1 MTAPLIFLESKD
13 TFRSAILGV
22 VYKSADQAAVCYS
35 VDLIIS
41 ALVEHD
47 GWTLD
52 EAQEWFEYNIV
63 SLEDMEGGPVF
74 VYQSDHYLVDLE
86 SGESK

>member
-1 MTAPLIFLESKD
+1 MTAALIFLESKG

-35 VDLIIS
+35 VDLIVD
-41 ALVEHD
+41 ALVKND
-47 GWTLD
+47 GGSLD
-52 EAQEWFEYNIV
+52 KAQEWFNYNV
-63 SLEDMEGGPVF
+63 LPLEDMPGGPVF
-74 VYQSDHYLVDLE
+74 VYQSDYYLDDLQ